1 MLRSRPMR
9 RILRRLLVD
18 GLVVL
23 GIAVNVGFLFINLRP
38 ERPHLGRRT
47 KARILLRASEPRIKW
62 MRENQFAEFAIAND
76 VDFELVAARTFE
88 EVHQK
93 LLEEKQHPTGL
104 LLADVDDE
112 HADELKDGGLVRP
125 IADGADPAELR
136 QTLGEFMPEATA
148 RGAVDGKQWY
158 LPKRALVNVAVYLRP
173 AIEDAYL
180 HWEEGRKAIDAAL
193 KEANGVGLPKDFRLR
208 RTPDRWDSFDLFVA
222 AWTWAHHPARWA
234 EASRRISADNSVAPV
249 TAPRVAWPCGDSEDG
264 AAELLNALYRHGMTE
279 EQLGRFDALPL
290 LDALQ
295 WQALFRKHGLLPAQ
309 CESGGLEQRD
319 VNGLFH
325 ERKLAWAPID
335 QADSLWLH
343 GSARRDAEAGIPGA
357 GDLSWATLP
366 QGASVELSF
375 GQPARKGR
383 SFAFEE
389 VHLWAVPVRSPDPRL
404 AFQIARFLSQR
415 GLQQRETEAEG
426 MLPVRGDLRQDYPIA
441 FRLDWMQRMLD
452 ASFRQLERGT
462 ADTPAGWA
470 GDDWDEKYL
479 KLRQAVVYGRA
490 KDAPVTLAAIREA
503 VQHASRGLTGR
514 DDSPVRCPV
523 RSRPRAPARRPRSSA
538 RRWRGR
544 SANRRRGRSARRD
557 PSSSRTASRWRP
569 SSSPRR

>member
-1 MLRSRPMR
+1 MR

-62 MRENQFAEFAIAND
+62 MRENQFAEFAIAKD

-234 EASRRISADNSVAPV
+234 EASRRISADTHVAPV
-249 TAPRVAWPCGDSEDG
+249 IAPRVAWRRQRGRLGRAAERPLPARHDRG
-264 AAELLNALYRHGMTE
+264 AAGTVRRAAAARHAPVAG
-279 EQLGRFDALPL
+279 AVP
-290 LDALQ
+290 
-295 WQALFRKHGLLPAQ
+295 QARPAPRAVRERRSRAARGHRPVPPAQ
-309 CESGGLEQRD
+309 AGVGAHRSG
-319 VNGLFH
+319 
-325 ERKLAWAPID
+325 
-335 QADSLWLH
+335 
-343 GSARRDAEAGIPGA
+343 
-357 GDLSWATLP
+357 
-366 QGASVELSF
+366 
-375 GQPARKGR
+375 
-383 SFAFEE
+383 
-389 VHLWAVPVRSPDPRL
+389 RL
-404 AFQIARFLSQR
+404 A
-415 GLQQRETEAEG
+415 
-426 MLPVRGDLRQDYPIA
+426 
-441 FRLDWMQRMLD
+441 
-452 ASFRQLERGT
+452 
-462 ADTPAGWA
+462 
-470 GDDWDEKYL
+470 
-479 KLRQAVVYGRA
+479 
-490 KDAPVTLAAIREA
+490 LAA
-503 VQHASRGLTGR
+503 
-514 DDSPVRCPV
+514 
-523 RSRPRAPARRPRSSA
+523 
-538 RRWRGR
+538 
-544 SANRRRGRSARRD
+544 
-557 PSSSRTASRWRP
+557 
-569 SSSPRR
+569 

>member
-1 MLRSRPMR
+1 MR

-62 MRENQFAEFAIAND
+62 MRENQFAEFAIAKD
-76 VDFELVAARTFE
+76 VDFELVGARTFE

-136 QTLGEFMPEATA
+136 QTLGELMPEATA
-148 RGAVDGKQWY
+148 RGVVDGKQWY

-180 HWEEGRKAIDAAL
+180 HWEEDRKHIDAAL

-208 RTPDRWDSFDLFVA
+208 RTPDGWDSFDLFVA

-234 EASRRISADNSVAPV
+234 EASRRISADNSVAPG

-264 AAELLNALYRHGMTE
+264 AAELLHA
-279 EQLGRFDALPL
+279 
-290 LDALQ
+290 
-295 WQALFRKHGLLPAQ
+295 
-309 CESGGLEQRD
+309 
-319 VNGLFH
+319 
-325 ERKLAWAPID
+325 RKLAWAPID

-343 GSARRDAEAGIPGA
+343 GGARRDAEAGIPGA

-366 QGASVELSF
+366 QGASVELSG

-389 VHLWAVPVRSPDPRL
+389 VHLWAMPVRSPDPRL

-426 MLPVRGDLRQDYPIA
+426 MLPVREDLRQDYPIA

-514 DDSPVRCPV
+514 DDSPVPPSGRE
-523 RSRPRAPARRPRSSA
+523 AAHDAR
-538 RRWRGR
+538 
-544 SANRRRGRSARRD
+544 
-557 PSSSRTASRWRP
+557 
-569 SSSPRR
+569 

>member
-1 MLRSRPMR
+1 MR

-23 GIAVNVGFLFINLRP
+23 GILVNVGFLLINLRP
-38 ERPHLGRRT
+38 ERPHLGRHT
-47 KARILLRASEPRIKW
+47 KARVLLRASEPRIKW
-62 MRENQFAEFAIAND
+62 MRENQFAEFAIAKD

-93 LLEEKQHPTGL
+93 RLEEKQHPTGL

-112 HADELKDGGLVRP
+112 HAEELKDGGLVRP
-125 IADGADPAELR
+125 IADGADAAELR

-180 HWEEGRKAIDAAL
+180 HWEEDRKHIDAAL

-279 EQLGRFDALPL
+279 EQLGL

-343 GSARRDAEAGIPGA
+343 GGARRDAEAGIPGA

-366 QGASVELSF
+366 QGASVELSG

-389 VHLWAVPVRSPDPRL
+389 VHLWAMPVRSPDPRL
-404 AFQIARFLSQR
+404 AFQIALPLPAGAAAARDRGGGHAPGPR
-415 GLQQRETEAEG
+415 GLAPG
-426 MLPVRGDLRQDYPIA
+426 LPHRVPPG
-441 FRLDWMQRMLD
+441 LD
-452 ASFRQLERGT
+452 ATHARRQLPAARARDRRYAGGLGRGRLGREVPQ
-462 ADTPAGWA
+462 AAAG
-470 GDDWDEKYL
+470 G
-479 KLRQAVVYGRA
+479 RVRTGQGRA
-490 KDAPVTLAAIREA
+490 RDAGGDPRGRAARLARAHGARRLSGPA
-503 VQHASRGLTGR
+503 LRSGGGA
-514 DDSPVRCPV
+514 RCPV

>member
-1 MLRSRPMR
+1 MR

-23 GIAVNVGFLFINLRP
+23 GILVNVGFLLINLRP

-47 KARILLRASEPRIKW
+47 KARVLLRASEPRIKW
-62 MRENQFAEFAIAND
+62 MRENQFAEFAIAKD
-76 VDFELVAARTFE
+76 VDFELVGARTFE

-136 QTLGEFMPEATA
+136 QTLRELMAEATA
-148 RGAVDGKQWY
+148 RGVVDGKQWY

-180 HWEEGRKAIDAAL
+180 HWEEDRKAIDAAL

-234 EASRRISADNSVAPV
+234 EASRRISADTKVAPV
-249 TAPRVAWPCGDSEDG
+249 VAPRVAWPCGDSEDG
-264 AAELLNALYRHGMTE
+264 SDELLNALYRHGMTE
-279 EQLGRFDALPL
+279 EQLGRFDAPPL
-290 LDALQ
+290 LDTLQ

-309 CESGGLEQRD
+309 CESGGLEQRE

-325 ERKLAWAPID
+325 ERKLAWVPID

-343 GSARRDAEAGIPGA
+343 G
-357 GDLSWATLP
+357 
-366 QGASVELSF
+366 
-375 GQPARKGR
+375 
-383 SFAFEE
+383 
-389 VHLWAVPVRSPDPRL
+389 RL

-426 MLPVRGDLRQDYPIA
+426 MLPVREDLRQDYPIA

-462 ADTPAGWA
+462 ADTPSGWA

-490 KDAPVTLAAIREA
+490 KDAPVTLSAIREA
-503 VQHASRGLTGR
+503 VQHASRGLTAEAVH
-514 DDSPVRCPV
+514 D
-523 RSRPRAPARRPRSSA
+523 AR
-538 RRWRGR
+538 
-544 SANRRRGRSARRD
+544 
-557 PSSSRTASRWRP
+557 
-569 SSSPRR
+569 